1 MPDAAPSADPPR
13 NVRDPAL
20 RSAWP
25 GTCAVCRSWCRGRL
39 CGDCDTRFARPRTR
53 CGSCALPVGAGAV
66 RCGACLRE
74 PPPFDAAI
82 AAVDYDYPWDTLL
95 ARLKFDAA
103 LDLAPMVARRLQ
115 RAVAAAPEPPP
126 DLVLP
131 VPLSTARLRERGFNQ
146 AWEIAR
152 RLPWRAR
159 ADVLLRV
166 KDTPHQLAL
175 PRAQRAG
182 NVRDAFMVE
191 PRRAALLRDADVAL
205 VDDVL
210 TTGATAAE
218 LARTLR
224 RAGARRVRAW
234 VVARTPSPDGA

>member
-1 MPDAAPSADPPR
+1 MPDAAPSPDAR
-13 NVRDPAL
+13 RDGVSRP
-20 RSAWP
+20 AWP

-39 CGDCDTRFARPRTR
+39 CAPCASRFAQPRSR
-53 CGSCALPVGAGAV
+53 CAGCALPVTAGAL

-74 PPPFDAAI
+74 PPPFDAAV
-82 AAVDYDYPWDTLL
+82 AAVDYDYPWDGLL

-103 LDLAPMVARRLQ
+103 LDLAPAIASRL
-115 RAVAAAPEPPP
+115 RDAVEAAGEAPP

-131 VPLSTARLRERGFNQ
+131 VPLSSPRLRERGFNQ

-166 KDTPHQLAL
+166 KDTPHQIAL
-175 PRAQRAG
+175 PRAQRVA
-182 NVRDAFMVE
+182 NVRDAFLVE

-218 LARTLR
+218 LARTVR
-224 RAGARRVRAW
+224 RAGARRVRVW
-234 VVARTPSPDGA
+234 VVARTPAPDGA